1 MLITFGQLNTH
12 HYGGDWEEAGGGGG
26 AGGGDQDQP
35 GVLAPL
41 SHPGSCLSGPNWT
54 LGVWSCTAGL
64 QEIIFLS

>member
-1 MLITFGQLNTH
+1 MLITFGQLNTIMEETGAE
-12 HYGGDWEEAGGGGG
+12 GGW
-26 AGGGDQDQP
+26 GGDQDQP

-41 SHPGSCLSGPNWT
+41 SHPRSCLSGPNWT